1 MATRRVSSQRRS
13 SGATVTLVEIV
24 LDASVAVRG
33 LDGEDGPARELVDEI
48 ATGAT
53 VAHAPDL
60 IVSEVTNAL
69 RVRVDAARWPVEA
82 AQLALETLLS
92 WPIVIQP
99 CGPLATSAL
108 DTATARGISAYD
120 AFYAVLAEA
129 LGLPLVTAD
138 RRLAD
143 AVPGAML
150 VA

>member
-1 MATRRVSSQRRS
+1 M
-13 SGATVTLVEIV
+13 TLAEVV

-33 LDGEDGPARELVDEI
+33 LVSTDGPARDLVDEV

-69 RVRVDAARWPVEA
+69 RVRVDVARWPVEA
-82 AQLALETLLS
+82 ARLALETLLS

-120 AFYAVLAEA
+120 AFYAVLSEA
-129 LGLPLVTAD
+129 LGVPLVTAD
-138 RRLAD
+138 RRLAA
-143 AVPGAML
+143 AVPGSVL